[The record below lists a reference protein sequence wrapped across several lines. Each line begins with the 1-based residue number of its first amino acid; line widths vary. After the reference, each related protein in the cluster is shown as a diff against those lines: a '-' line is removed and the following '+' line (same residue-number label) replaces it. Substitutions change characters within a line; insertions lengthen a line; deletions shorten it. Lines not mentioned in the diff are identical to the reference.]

1 MFNKS
6 NMNKM
11 LKQAQSM
18 QFKMASV
25 EEELNDIIIEESTAD
40 MLSVKMNGKLEVL
53 DVQLSATAME
63 EEKDVLEDIIVTTIN
78 KTLRKAQD
86 EAQSHMNAVASN
98 TLSGLIIPG
107 M

>member
-1 MFNKS
+1 MFNKG
-6 NMNKM
+6 NMCKM
-11 LKQAQSM
+11 LKQSQAIQED
-18 QFKMASV
+18 K
-25 EEELNDIIIEESTAD
+25 E
-40 MLSVKMNGKLEVL
+40 
-53 DVQLSATAME
+53 
-63 EEKDVLEDIIVTTIN
+63 VLEDVIVTTVN

>member
-1 MFNKS
+1 MFNKG
-6 NMNKM
+6 NMCKM
-11 LKQAQSM
+11 LKQAQAI
-18 QFKMASV
+18 QEDK
-25 EEELNDIIIEESTAD
+25 E
-40 MLSVKMNGKLEVL
+40 
-53 DVQLSATAME
+53 
-63 EEKDVLEDIIVTTIN
+63 VLEDVIVTTVN